1 MSAKVITKL
10 RCYSPSLK
18 NTPIGNVKHLFYI
31 ADRTNAIKNEYG
43 SSIFGY
49 KNYQNLSKNVEKR
62 DIAKYIKKISE
73 RKNNVYRGIISLKE
87 EDAIRLGYDKRENWE
102 TLLKSSIKDIA
113 KVVNVPFSRLEY
125 VGVVHLKK
133 GNPHLHYMFWDKEQG
148 INDYFITEHQQNKIR
163 DIVTKKVYSEELKE
177 LYKQKDELKKE
188 VLSNDLINYL
198 KATNVELCNGKIP
211 YLKIKKSDKKEILRM
226 FKEIAKKLNKTGS
239 LKYAYMSEEIKDSLN
254 KLSNK
259 IISSNFDMQKSFNN
273 FLKKTSEIADYFSD
287 YQKEKIISSETN
299 RIYNSLGNKLLNLMK
314 GYKEISVESII
325 YNLFDILSRFE
336 EQQYARVQS
345 QEYIN
350 SLSNNA
356 KKEYARLVNYSSEDL
371 EM

>member
-1 MSAKVITKL
+1 
-10 RCYSPSLK
+10 
-18 NTPIGNVKHLFYI
+18 
-31 ADRTNAIKNEYG
+31 
-43 SSIFGY
+43 
-49 KNYQNLSKNVEKR
+49 
-62 DIAKYIKKISE
+62 
-73 RKNNVYRGIISLKE
+73 
-87 EDAIRLGYDKRENWE
+87 
-102 TLLKSSIKDIA
+102 
-113 KVVNVPFSRLEY
+113 
-125 VGVVHLKK
+125 
-133 GNPHLHYMFWDKEQG
+133 
-148 INDYFITEHQQNKIR
+148 
-163 DIVTKKVYSEELKE
+163 
-177 LYKQKDELKKE
+177 
-188 VLSNDLINYL
+188 
-198 KATNVELCNGKIP
+198 
-211 YLKIKKSDKKEILRM
+211 M